1 MRKSEFKKIL
11 KPLIEQTVREVLLS
25 EGVLSTVIAEVA
37 KGMSTAPV
45 VVENNQPTKKR
56 SSQKDA
62 IADQVRRKE
71 RLKSLSESIGFDN
84 IDIFDGVEPIVES
97 SGPGAA
103 LSGVA
108 PSDPGVDIS
117 AIQKISNGKWKAL
130 VEGVK

>member
-37 KGMSTAPV
+37 KGMTSAPPIVEASQSQSTK
-45 VVENNQPTKKR
+45 TSK
-56 SSQKDA
+56 KDA
-62 IADQVRRKE
+62 IAEQIRRKE

-84 IDIFDGVEPIVES
+84 VDVFDGVEPIADK

-103 LSGVA
+103 LAGIA
-108 PSDPGVDIS
+108 PSDPGVDIT
-117 AIQKISNGKWKAL
+117 AIQKISNGRWKTL